1 MTDVIFEKTFWR
13 IVSWWRTQNI
23 EFTIFSN
30 FFIWF
35 YLLFYLEFCTK
46 LLLLTKFFHF
56 VRIRRNNNHGL
67 QKKSQLYFQKAP
79 TVFFKQKHQLWNNAG
94 NRDFLYMKYAKIYQN
109 HLLYQN
115 ITIKQ
120 KEIQQLFFLNVGKK
134 PKRYTLAPIN
144 TRPICSVWS
153 KIGTFQRSLVHMKV
167 QP

>member
-1 MTDVIFEKTFWR
+1 M
-13 IVSWWRTQNI
+13 
-23 EFTIFSN
+23 
-30 FFIWF
+30 
-35 YLLFYLEFCTK
+35 
-46 LLLLTKFFHF
+46 
-56 VRIRRNNNHGL
+56 RIRRNNNHGL

-153 KIGTFQRSLVHMKV
+153 KIGTFQRSLVHMKSASITLSTLYV
-167 QP
+167 FTTIESSEMRYCMNFYLKGHQKYEKSNFWLSRFT